1 VLQALNS
8 GPLAWIP
15 LLLIG
20 GGTGMALAL
29 TGGGGTLIAIPLLIA
44 VAGLATTDAMN
55 TALVAVGVMAATG
68 AARHWRRGEAH
79 LGLGLFFA
87 LGGIV
92 AAPAGAL
99 LQPLV
104 PPPLLAALLAAVML
118 AVAVRTW
125 RGGARPLPATST
137 YLPPELRRGRCALSS
152 DGRLHP
158 TSRCIPVLALAGIG
172 TGLLSG
178 LIGVGGGF
186 LIVPTLMWLSRLDLR
201 HAVATSL
208 IAVALIALAG
218 SAGALL
224 HHRGAFPFMPAA
236 LTTLGGIIGMQ
247 AGGAC
252 AASLPAT
259 VLARGFALLLVG
271 LAILVAVH
279 G

>member
-1 VLQALNS
+1 MPAELNL
-8 GPLAWIP
+8 GAAVWIP

-20 GGTGMALAL
+20 GGTGAALAL

-44 VAGLATTDAMN
+44 VAGLTTMDAMN
-55 TALVAVGVMAATG
+55 TALVAVGVMAAAG
-68 AARHWRRGEAH
+68 AARHWQRGEAH

-92 AAPAGAL
+92 GAPVGTL
-99 LQPLV
+99 LQPFIPSLI
-104 PPPLLAALLAAVML
+104 LSALLAAVMVV
-118 AVAVRTW
+118 VAIRTW
-125 RGGARPLPATST
+125 RTGARPLPVTST
-137 YLPPELRRGRCALSS
+137 YLPPELRRGRCTLSS
-152 DGRLHP
+152 DGRLHL
-158 TSRCIPVLALAGIG
+158 TSRCIPVLAVTGLG

-186 LIVPTLMWLSRLDLR
+186 LIVPTLMWISGIDLR

-218 SAGALL
+218 TAGALL
-224 HHRGAFPFMPAA
+224 HHQDAFPFMPAA
-236 LTTLGGIIGMQ
+236 LTSLGGVIGMRL
-247 AGGAC
+247 GGLVAER
-252 AASLPAT
+252 LPAT
-259 VLARGFALLLVG
+259 TLARGFALLLIA